1 MSPAQQRGIA
11 LWAALLSAVV
21 CLGFLPVSRLVS
33 VLVMLAMIGL
43 IIAFWYI
50 GSRRAEPDVTLHL
63 DDLPEATYR
72 QPVVLVCGDLPLTW
86 PQSSPVLTVTQGCW
100 IRVEDHQDLEQV
112 ARQVLWLRPDWG
124 RQLSVM
130 VSVCPQ
136 KHADSERLTSRLL
149 ALRWQISQLRKETG
163 HSVPLVLN
171 GQVGSAMTND
181 MLWQAA
187 IAGEGMRVW
196 RESSAPS
203 SIAAWVTTGGSP
215 AMQQQVLM
223 NSLMGWFHKH
233 VKAVFMDENPD
244 VPVIAPVAVLWGMG
258 PILAG
263 SLATSVWT
271 AWLSRHTAMQRV
283 TGWQP
288 VGTDST
294 VISPFPDF
302 ILPLLPEGSGLTSQA
317 RTWRCVLSLFT
328 LAAIAALLSSG
339 WNNRQLLHR
348 VSFDISKEMMLMK
361 SGSLTLQAPVDQGY
375 GIKIQQ
381 PLRVIQGVVTGFER
395 LGTSRDETHYAL
407 TLRPRL
413 ALLDRSHQNAIY
425 QDMSVPQIVEKI
437 LRERHGM
444 RGQDFLFSLT
454 REYPRRE
461 QVMQYGE
468 NDLHFITRL
477 LGEVGIWFRF
487 TTDTRLNIDVVEFY
501 DGQQGYEK
509 GLTLP
514 SVPPSG
520 QHSQGVDAVWG
531 MESHHSVVQKQVS
544 TRDYNYRQ
552 ATQDMNAQV
561 DVTRG
566 DTTTYGEAYHYADN
580 YLTPGIAYE
589 RHPAPESGAFY
600 ARIRHERYLNGQ
612 TQARAITS
620 SPALSPGQ
628 VLKVT
633 GGYEVAEVFARGVV
647 ITAMRSHARRDE
659 DFCIH
664 FDGIP
669 DSADFSFRPE
679 PGPRPVMAGTLPARV
694 TSTTENDTYG
704 HIDKDGRYRVN
715 MLFDRD
721 SWETGFESLWV
732 RQSRPYA
739 GDTYGLHLPLLAGTG
754 SACSL
759 IVTFACTSVTRTA

>member
-348 VSFDISKEMMLMK
+348 VSFDIARYDSISMDNYDQKASAVAILRADAVLLDDLARNGVPARLGLGLYQGERLRMPVLEAIRSYVPPPPKPQPKPKPIPKIVRLDSMSLFDSGKFVLKAGSTKMLVNSLVGIK
-361 SGSLTLQAPVDQGY
+361 AKPGWLIVVSGHTDNTGNPQLNQMLSLKRAEAVRNWMRDTGDVPESCFAVQGY
-375 GIKIQQ
+375 GESR
-381 PLRVIQGVVTGFER
+381 PVATNDTPEGRALNRRVEIS
-395 LGTSRDETHYAL
+395 L
-407 TLRPRL
+407 
-413 ALLDRSHQNAIY
+413 
-425 QDMSVPQIVEKI
+425 VPQANAC
-437 LRERHGM
+437 
-444 RGQDFLFSLT
+444 Q
-454 REYPRRE
+454 
-461 QVMQYGE
+461 
-468 NDLHFITRL
+468 
-477 LGEVGIWFRF
+477 
-487 TTDTRLNIDVVEFY
+487 
-501 DGQQGYEK
+501 
-509 GLTLP
+509 LP
-514 SVPPSG
+514 G
-520 QHSQGVDAVWG
+520 
-531 MESHHSVVQKQVS
+531 K
-544 TRDYNYRQ
+544 
-552 ATQDMNAQV
+552 
-561 DVTRG
+561 
-566 DTTTYGEAYHYADN
+566 
-580 YLTPGIAYE
+580 
-589 RHPAPESGAFY
+589 HPAPSQDDGASQ
-600 ARIRHERYLNGQ
+600 LNG
-612 TQARAITS
+612 
-620 SPALSPGQ
+620 
-628 VLKVT
+628 
-633 GGYEVAEVFARGVV
+633 E
-647 ITAMRSHARRDE
+647 
-659 DFCIH
+659 
-664 FDGIP
+664 
-669 DSADFSFRPE
+669 
-679 PGPRPVMAGTLPARV
+679 
-694 TSTTENDTYG
+694 
-704 HIDKDGRYRVN
+704 
-715 MLFDRD
+715 
-721 SWETGFESLWV
+721 
-732 RQSRPYA
+732 
-739 GDTYGLHLPLLAGTG
+739 
-754 SACSL
+754 
-759 IVTFACTSVTRTA
+759 

>member
-43 IIAFWYI
+43 IIAYWYI
-50 GSRRAEPDVTLHL
+50 ASRRAEPDVTLHL

-181 MLWQAA
+181 VLWQAA

-348 VSFDISKEMMLMK
+348 VSFDIARYDSISMDNYDQKASAVAILRADAVLLDDLARNGVPARLGLGLYQGERLRMPVLEAIRSYVPPPPKPQPKPKPIPKIVRLDSMSLFDSGKFVLKAGSTKMLVNSLVGIK
-361 SGSLTLQAPVDQGY
+361 AKPGWLIVVSGHTDNTGNPQLNQMLSLKRAEAVRNWMRDTGDVPESCFAVQGY
-375 GIKIQQ
+375 GESR
-381 PLRVIQGVVTGFER
+381 PVATNDTPEGRALNRRVEIS
-395 LGTSRDETHYAL
+395 L
-407 TLRPRL
+407 
-413 ALLDRSHQNAIY
+413 
-425 QDMSVPQIVEKI
+425 VPQANAC
-437 LRERHGM
+437 
-444 RGQDFLFSLT
+444 Q
-454 REYPRRE
+454 
-461 QVMQYGE
+461 
-468 NDLHFITRL
+468 
-477 LGEVGIWFRF
+477 
-487 TTDTRLNIDVVEFY
+487 
-501 DGQQGYEK
+501 
-509 GLTLP
+509 LP
-514 SVPPSG
+514 G
-520 QHSQGVDAVWG
+520 
-531 MESHHSVVQKQVS
+531 K
-544 TRDYNYRQ
+544 
-552 ATQDMNAQV
+552 
-561 DVTRG
+561 
-566 DTTTYGEAYHYADN
+566 
-580 YLTPGIAYE
+580 
-589 RHPAPESGAFY
+589 HPAPSQDDGASQ
-600 ARIRHERYLNGQ
+600 LNG
-612 TQARAITS
+612 
-620 SPALSPGQ
+620 
-628 VLKVT
+628 
-633 GGYEVAEVFARGVV
+633 E
-647 ITAMRSHARRDE
+647 
-659 DFCIH
+659 
-664 FDGIP
+664 
-669 DSADFSFRPE
+669 
-679 PGPRPVMAGTLPARV
+679 
-694 TSTTENDTYG
+694 
-704 HIDKDGRYRVN
+704 
-715 MLFDRD
+715 
-721 SWETGFESLWV
+721 
-732 RQSRPYA
+732 
-739 GDTYGLHLPLLAGTG
+739 
-754 SACSL
+754 
-759 IVTFACTSVTRTA
+759 

>member
-11 LWAALLSAVV
+11 LWAALRSAVV

-33 VLVMLAMIGL
+33 GLVMLAMIGL

-50 GSRRAEPDVTLHL
+50 ASRRAEPDVTLHL

-294 VISPFPDF
+294 IISPFPDF

-339 WNNRQLLHR
+339 WNNRQLVHR
-348 VSFDISKEMMLMK
+348 VSFDIARYDSISMDNYDQKASAVAILRADAVLLDDLARNGVPARLGLGLYQGERLRMPVLEAIRSYVPPPPKPQPKPKPVPKIVRLDSMSLFDSGKFVLKAGSTKMLVNSLVGIK
-361 SGSLTLQAPVDQGY
+361 AKPGWLIVVSGHTDNTGNPQLNQMLSLKRAEAVRNWMRDTGDVPESCFAVQGY
-375 GIKIQQ
+375 GESR
-381 PLRVIQGVVTGFER
+381 PVATNDTPEGRALNRRVEIS
-395 LGTSRDETHYAL
+395 L
-407 TLRPRL
+407 
-413 ALLDRSHQNAIY
+413 
-425 QDMSVPQIVEKI
+425 VPQANAC
-437 LRERHGM
+437 
-444 RGQDFLFSLT
+444 Q
-454 REYPRRE
+454 
-461 QVMQYGE
+461 
-468 NDLHFITRL
+468 
-477 LGEVGIWFRF
+477 
-487 TTDTRLNIDVVEFY
+487 
-501 DGQQGYEK
+501 
-509 GLTLP
+509 LP
-514 SVPPSG
+514 G
-520 QHSQGVDAVWG
+520 
-531 MESHHSVVQKQVS
+531 K
-544 TRDYNYRQ
+544 
-552 ATQDMNAQV
+552 
-561 DVTRG
+561 
-566 DTTTYGEAYHYADN
+566 
-580 YLTPGIAYE
+580 
-589 RHPAPESGAFY
+589 HPAPSQDDGASQ
-600 ARIRHERYLNGQ
+600 LNG
-612 TQARAITS
+612 
-620 SPALSPGQ
+620 
-628 VLKVT
+628 
-633 GGYEVAEVFARGVV
+633 E
-647 ITAMRSHARRDE
+647 
-659 DFCIH
+659 
-664 FDGIP
+664 
-669 DSADFSFRPE
+669 
-679 PGPRPVMAGTLPARV
+679 
-694 TSTTENDTYG
+694 
-704 HIDKDGRYRVN
+704 
-715 MLFDRD
+715 
-721 SWETGFESLWV
+721 
-732 RQSRPYA
+732 
-739 GDTYGLHLPLLAGTG
+739 
-754 SACSL
+754 
-759 IVTFACTSVTRTA
+759 